1 VPVNLFTVPRMT
13 LAQIARRAGFSRST
27 VSYAL
32 RNDPKIPSETRERIQ
47 AAARALGY
55 RPNPR
60 VAELLAQIRRGRRH
74 PVGERLAFVWVH
86 TSRREA
92 AESAFLQGVLTGAR
106 ERAQQ
111 SGYALEEFWTDDP
124 GMTDRRLQQVIRARG
139 ITGVILSPVMHAE
152 TTVTLD
158 WDWSQ
163 FAAAVVGN
171 VTWQPELHHAGHH
184 HFVGMQICLREL
196 ARHGYRRP
204 AAVIDAETNER
215 AKRAWQGAFA
225 AHHPT
230 PSAIPAL
237 WRLHH
242 GSRDLP
248 LSWLTRGNAD
258 ALIVSGTELLAGNAL
273 HAHCGKRGLPVLS
286 LRWEEETLPVGGIDP
301 CYPRIAAHAVDLVA
315 NQLTLNESGPPDL
328 PRIMLFA
335 GRWIA
340 PPEFAGRALVPA

>member
-1 VPVNLFTVPRMT
+1 MT
-13 LAQIARRAGFSRST
+13 LQQIARRAGVSRAT

-32 RNDPKIPSETRERIQ
+32 RNDPKIPAETRARVQE
-47 AAARALGY
+47 AARELGY

-74 PVGERLAFVWVH
+74 PEGERLAFVWVH
-86 TSRREA
+86 TTRKEA
-92 AESAFLQGVLTGAR
+92 AGSAFLRGVIDGAR
-106 ERAQQ
+106 QRARQN
-111 SGYALEEFWTDDP
+111 GYELEEFWPEDP

-171 VTWQPELHHAGHH
+171 VTWQPELNHAGHH

-196 ARHGYRRP
+196 AKHGFRRP
-204 AAVIDAETNER
+204 AALIDAETNER

-230 PSAIPAL
+230 PDATAAL

-242 GSRDLP
+242 GSGNVP
-248 LSWLTRGNAD
+248 PSWLTRGKAD
-258 ALIVSGTELLAGNAL
+258 ALIVSGTELLADNAL
-273 HAHCGKRGLPVLS
+273 YAHCRKRGLPVLT
-286 LRWEEETLPVGGIDP
+286 LRLEEEETLPVGGIDP

-315 NQLTLNESGPPDL
+315 NQLTLNEAGPPDL

-335 GRWIA
+335 GQWIP
-340 PPEFAGRALVPA
+340 PPEFERVARR